1 VESHV
6 LFHLGYDPALP
17 SKSRLEVTDG
27 VKHSSLLWQGVNYLS
42 KKFYEIGL
50 TSAIFNCLS

>member
-1 VESHV
+1 V

-27 VKHSSLLWQGVNYLS
+27 VKHSSLLWQGVNYVS

-50 TSAIFNCLS
+50 RSAIFNCLS